1 MEWMDNLPEELKE
14 SEGLKK
20 FGSVEDLA
28 KSYVNLEGLRGNSIR
43 IAGPDASAEDKAA
56 VYKKVMTHMPEL
68 TLKPDP
74 ESPEQSK
81 EFYTMLGVPEKPEDY
96 VWEGDGLDAE
106 VLTQL
111 KIVGHNAHMTK
122 EQFKAYANQMAEM
135 QTVTNQTK
143 EDARLRNGAELK
155 GEWGMAFEDRYAV
168 VEKYLSER
176 PGLGGIETMSPAQI
190 KIYYN
195 DAIALTGKP
204 QINSQPASQSGA
216 LTPQEAKARI
226 QEIDG
231 NPLFGSSDPTQRHEH
246 NRLLIKRIELMKQAY
261 PERYS

>member
-1 MEWMDNLPEELKE
+1 MEWMDDLPEDLKE

-20 FGSVEDLA
+20 FGSVADLA
-28 KSYVNLEGLRGNSIR
+28 KSYVNLEGLKGNSIR

-74 ESPEQSK
+74 ESAEQSA

-96 VWEGDGLDAE
+96 AWEGDGLDAE

-135 QTVTNQTK
+135 QGVTNQTR
-143 EDARLRNGAELK
+143 EDARVRNGAELK

-168 VEKYLSER
+168 VEKHLSER
-176 PGLGGIETMSPAQI
+176 PGLGSIESMSPDQI
-190 KIYYN
+190 KVYYN

-204 QINSQPASQSGA
+204 QINGQPAPQSGM

-226 QEIDG
+226 SEIDN
-231 NPLFGSSDPTQRHEH
+231 NPAYGSSDPTQRLEH
-246 NRLLIKRIELMKQAY
+246 NRLMMKRVELMKQAY